1 MQRKNNILMRHG
13 IAMIMAITVIVIV
26 ATIMALALAL
36 TTKTTKKTTDMYLY
50 EQSVLLSHSAAEYA
64 MLKVSQQN
72 AATPCILQALNFRYN
87 ATYDVNMTMRY
98 ITKPLTP
105 CAASAVNTVANVTY
119 VENAGDTS
127 SDGTV
132 ILDIA
137 ITANPSGITEPI
149 RYFNRSIQKM

>member
-1 MQRKNNILMRHG
+1 MQRKNNILMKNG

-36 TTKTTKKTTDMYLY
+36 TTQTTKKTINLYLH

-64 MLKVSQQN
+64 MLKISQQN
-72 AATPCILQALNFRYN
+72 AATPCALSTLNFRYN

-98 ITKPLTP
+98 ISKVGTP
-105 CAASAVNTVANVTY
+105 CSADASDTVSY
-119 VENAGDTS
+119 VETTGDTS

-132 ILDIA
+132 ILDVT

>member
-1 MQRKNNILMRHG
+1 
-13 IAMIMAITVIVIV
+13 
-26 ATIMALALAL
+26 MALALAL

-64 MLKVSQQN
+64 ILKISQQN
-72 AATPCILQALNFRYN
+72 PATPCALPALNFRFKN
-87 ATYDVNMTMRY
+87 TYDVNMTMRY

-105 CAASAVNTVANVTY
+105 CATSAVNTVANITY
-119 VENAGDTS
+119 VEPAGDIS

-132 ILDIA
+132 ILDITV
-137 ITANPSGITEPI
+137 TANPSGTTEPI